1 MKVPVAI
8 VLSGV
13 ALFAGT
19 VFSTEQDSLQE
30 KISDPSPDKN
40 FAVRTSYDAAIDDGS
55 GDEINS
61 EAIRSV
67 DVIAMADKKAVANLI
82 EQEGEEAHIV
92 GHIKWSPD
100 SKWFAYALSQGHRV
114 TETSVFHWKG
124 DKFEA
129 MDTEHLNVP
138 AGGDP
143 RNQYINPVR
152 WLKPGTLLL
161 EQFTIFFY
169 GKGDSTYQFTAR
181 FDESGKFQVG
191 NRKKVKH
198 KDE

>member
-1 MKVPVAI
+1 MKFPVAV
-8 VLSGV
+8 VLTGA
-13 ALFAGT
+13 ALFAGP

-30 KISDPSPDKN
+30 KISDTSPDKR

-55 GDEINS
+55 GEEINR

-67 DVIAMADKKAVANLI
+67 DIIAVADKKVVANLI

-100 SKWFAYALSQGHRV
+100 SKWFAYALSEGHRV
-114 TETSVFHWKG
+114 TETSVFHWNG

-129 MDTEHLNVP
+129 VDTEHLNVP

-152 WLKPGTLLL
+152 WLKPGTLVL

-169 GKGDSTYQFTAR
+169 GKGESTYQFTVR
-181 FDESGKFQVG
+181 FDEKGKFRVID
-191 NRKKVKH
+191 RKKVRH
-198 KDE
+198 KNE